1 MEKIMSLLS
10 KERFFTDKLYSARWF
25 KSYFLIILGSMIM
38 ASGYS
43 FFADPHKIVP
53 GGVYGTAIVI
63 HHVFGFPTG
72 TVGLIFNIPLFA
84 LGIYILGPRFGVKTF
99 VGTIATSFFI
109 DFQSKLIENFGWF
122 RPKDLA
128 EGTEFIPSPVQDP
141 FLASLVAGV
150 LIGVGLALIFR
161 AKASTGG
168 SDIIAQIINK
178 YTKISVGQLLIFIDS
193 AIVSVGVIAFKDF
206 SLALY
211 AIITIYLTGKVL
223 DAVMLG
229 GSNRKAVFVVSSK
242 HDEISDFILHKL
254 RRGGTFF
261 FAQGMYGHD
270 DKKVIYTAL
279 SRRELSA
286 LQDFVRDTDKDA
298 FLSVFD
304 TNQIYGRGFLPLS
317 EEK

>member
-1 MEKIMSLLS
+1 MSVS
-10 KERFFTDKLYSARWF
+10 AKEHFFTDKLYSARWF
-25 KSYFLIILGSMIM
+25 KSYFLIILGSIIM
-38 ASGYS
+38 AAGYS

-109 DFQSKLIENFGWF
+109 DFQSKLIEKFGWF
-122 RPKDLA
+122 SPKDLA
-128 EGTEFIPSPVQDP
+128 EGAEFVASPVQDP
-141 FLASLVAGV
+141 FLASLVAGL

-193 AIVSVGVIAFKDF
+193 AIVSIGVIAFKDF
-206 SLALY
+206 SLAIY
-211 AIITIYLTGKVL
+211 ALITIYLTGKVL

-229 GSNRKAVFVVSSK
+229 GSNRKAVFVVSAK
-242 HDEISDFILHKL
+242 HEEISDFILHKL

-261 FAQGMYGHD
+261 FAQGMYGRD

-286 LQDFVRDTDKDA
+286 LQDFIQDTDKDA

>member
-1 MEKIMSLLS
+1 MSIS
-10 KERFFTDKLYSARWF
+10 AKEHFFTDRLYSARWF
-25 KSYFLIILGSMIM
+25 KSYFLIILGSVIM

-43 FFADPHKIVP
+43 FFADPHRIVP

-72 TVGLIFNIPLFA
+72 TVGLMFNIPLFA

-109 DFQSKLIENFGWF
+109 DFQSKLIEKFGWF

-128 EGTEFIPSPVQDP
+128 DGSAFVASPVQDP
-141 FLASLVAGV
+141 FLASLVAGL

-193 AIVSVGVIAFKDF
+193 AIVSIGVIAFKDF
-206 SLALY
+206 SLAIY
-211 AIITIYLTGKVL
+211 ALITIYLTGKVL

-229 GSNRKAVFVVSSK
+229 GSNRKAVFVVSAK
-242 HDEISDFILHKL
+242 HEEISDFILHKL

-286 LQDFVRDTDKDA
+286 LQDFILDTDKDA

-304 TNQIYGRGFLPLS
+304 TNQIYGRGFLPLA